1 MSGIVRGWADA
12 QALGET
18 AAALERET
26 IASVTLSRIE
36 ISGDIPVAVVPLD
49 DATLAGMIERMLR
62 FRVKEH
68 ADVCNVN
75 ADHVWTFYSREFSES
90 ALRELRAALGLEG
103 GA

>member
-1 MSGIVRGWADA
+1 MSGIVRGWTDA
-12 QALGET
+12 SEMRDLTAGSHALVFARDT
-18 AAALERET
+18 HPALNDD
-26 IASVTLSRIE
+26 AF
-36 ISGDIPVAVVPLD
+36 PVAVVPLD

-68 ADVCNVN
+68 ADVCNMN

>member
-1 MSGIVRGWADA
+1 MSGIVRGWTDA
-12 QALGET
+12 SELRDLVAGSY
-18 AAALERET
+18 A
-26 IASVTLSRIE
+26 E
-36 ISGDIPVAVVPLD
+36 IYCKEANAPDDCIPVAVVPLD

-68 ADVCNVN
+68 ADVCNMN